1 MAYRGVARHMFH
13 DMKSTFVRPAHEGG
27 LDAAMLVAE
36 RDLEVKDLLAMA
48 LEAEM
53 SGLDDAGVNRAN
65 RDLVD
70 LFAFNPE
77 EVGDA
82 D

>member
-1 MAYRGVARHMFH
+1 MANRGVARHVFH
-13 DMKSTFVRPAHEGG
+13 DMNSTFVRPAHEGR

-36 RDLEVKDLLAMA
+36 RDLQVKDLLAMA

-53 SGLDDAGVNRAN
+53 PRLDDPGVNRAN

-77 EVGDA
+77 KVGDA